1 MSVMVSIQNDGI
13 VIWSMRHRRCSSRWM
28 NLYFHFNPRDDILTT
43 SCRGIEFSYEI
54 PSCVGRSAFL
64 IFISRRAIRP
74 RDPDKLFVQHE
85 RVHND
90 PRITEY
96 EIRGRKFFRRFAA
109 KTIAYENTFNMY
121 FFFYL
126 HRNSNFAAPTIYAN
140 PVDHS
145 TNPEMSLY
153 SYIASRESTIL
164 YLSARSMHVQWNWWL
179 ARATCRFGQQICPSG
194 MSRGG
199 GVGWQKHVLF

>member
-90 PRITEY
+90 PRITDY

-121 FFFYL
+121 FFFICIVTVISLPLLFMRIPLIIVRIPKCRYIVIS
-126 HRNSNFAAPTIYAN
+126 RRENQQFYIYPHDQCMCN
-140 PVDHS
+140 EID
-145 TNPEMSLY
+145 
-153 SYIASRESTIL
+153 
-164 YLSARSMHVQWNWWL
+164 
-179 ARATCRFGQQICPSG
+179 G
-194 MSRGG
+194 
-199 GVGWQKHVLF
+199 